1 MSLYNAFATDQNAEV
16 NGVVLEYGTN
26 NKGQPIRIRIAR
38 AGGSNQKFAKVL
50 EQKLR
55 PYKRMI
61 ANDTMDTKL
70 AEKLLVESFSEAV
83 VLSWEGVQDREGNDL
98 PFTKDNAIKLFTDLP
113 DLFSDVQQQSQK
125 AALFRAD
132 IREVEAGN

>member
-1 MSLYNAFATDQNAEV
+1 MNLYNAFATDQNAEI
-16 NGVVLEYGTN
+16 NGVVLDYGTN
-26 NKGQPIRIRIAR
+26 SNGQPIQIRIAR

-61 ANDTMDTKL
+61 ANDTMEPKL
-70 AEKLLVESFSEAV
+70 AEKLLIEAFSEAV
-83 VLSWEGVQDREGNDL
+83 VLSWSGVQDRNGNDL
-98 PFTKDNAIKLFTDLP
+98 AFSKENAIKLFTDLP
-113 DLFSDVQQQSQK
+113 DLFADVQQQSQK

-132 IREVEAGN
+132 IREAEAGN